1 MFCAQLHSLS
11 PVVGDFLKQK
21 RVLQFKLRSFLCEL
35 HACIIVYQRTADSQL
50 DLKQVNT
57 LELGGNYSDTSNDM
71 KFGTLA
77 VDGWV
82 VSFGTARRGMGGAP
96 ARPCPSSLY
105 QIVTAYPS
113 TTSVPVTV
121 LLFNGRLLCGFNVSI
136 KGSE

>member
-1 MFCAQLHSLS
+1 MRAL
-11 PVVGDFLKQK
+11 
-21 RVLQFKLRSFLCEL
+21 
-35 HACIIVYQRTADSQL
+35 IVYQRTADIHV

-57 LELGGNYSDTSNDM
+57 LERRGNYSDTSNDM

-82 VSFGTARRGMGGAP
+82 VSFGTARKGLGGAP

-121 LLFNGRLLCGFNVSI
+121 LLFNGRLLRGFNVSI